1 MHFAEKV
8 VVVRRTAA
16 PFARIAD
23 IDRAIDV
30 LASALPAERR
40 KGCAVLIDMRAAPV
54 RTDPSLEPAF
64 ARYRAEVEREFE
76 RAAVVV
82 GTVVGRIRSD
92 RLGQT
97 TRIPLAIVATI
108 DEAWKV
114 LRGT

>member
-1 MHFAEKV
+1 MHFADKV

-30 LASALPAERR
+30 LAKALPADRR
-40 KGCAVLIDMRAAPV
+40 KGHAVLIDMRTAPV

-64 ARYRAEVEREFE
+64 ARYRAETERGFE
-76 RAAVVV
+76 RAVVV
-82 GTVVGRIRSD
+82 VDTVVGRIRSD

-97 TRIPLAIVATI
+97 TQIPLDIVATL
-108 DEAWKV
+108 DEAWKI